1 MSRVNRRSFLK
12 LSALAGGG
20 LSLGFALGGCSD
32 SPAKL
37 PAAAEGA
44 VQPNAFIQLTPKGQL
59 ILQLH
64 KAEMGQGVIE
74 SMTTLAGEELNWD
87 PNTIAVQFAEFHP
100 EFRDPEMMLMTTGGS
115 SSLRTGMPIVREA
128 AASLAHVLKAAA
140 ARHWSVDAS
149 RIVLQDGEVIYGDER
164 MPVAALVPTAINEPL
179 PESVTLKPAEQFR
192 FIGKRSVRHD
202 ALKKSTGTADFGID
216 SGPKD
221 AAVAVLV
228 RCPYFGG
235 KLKSFDAGELKQQAD
250 IIDVFEVNGGVAIV
264 ANGYWPARKAAN
276 SLSVEWS
283 KGPLAGTSANTIR
296 EQQRAM
302 LDNKSGL
309 ERLEKGEEPEAAGV
323 TVVREYY
330 APILAHATMEPQNA
344 VASVS
349 GDGAEIWCPNQGP
362 DGVQGAVANALGI
375 APADVTVHSCFL
387 GGGFGRRLVPD
398 YAVEAALISKAVDRP
413 VRLIWSREDDT
424 RHDFYRPPATVR
436 FTAQLNNG
444 RIESLRSKLVAPG
457 IYASMTPW
465 IAGAALPAWVPGAV
479 PETIGSMVAYVDP
492 PAGEGINDTDYEFGY
507 QEARFVRQKLPL
519 PLGFWRS
526 VGHSHNGFFME
537 SVMDELAHEAK
548 ADPLQFRIDHLPKD
562 SPRRRLLDMIKAAGE
577 WGNAPEGQFQGLAVH
592 ESFHTKVAQ
601 VATVSVNKG
610 QIKVHRVYC
619 AVDCGLAV
627 NPDVVQAQIEGG
639 IVFGLTAALKG
650 EITLED
656 GRVQQ
661 SNFHDYQMMR
671 MNEIPEVDVEVLA
684 SAEPPTG
691 VGEPGLPPIA
701 PAVANA
707 VFAATGQR
715 LRELPLRLANS

>member
-12 LSALAGGG
+12 FSALAGGG
-20 LSLGFALGGCSD
+20 ISLGFALGGCSD
-32 SPAKL
+32 SPASL
-37 PAAAEGA
+37 PDSAEGA
-44 VQPNAFIQLTPKGQL
+44 VQPNAFLQLTPKGQL

-87 PNTIAVQFAEFHP
+87 PNTIEVQFAEFHP

-115 SSLRTGMPIVREA
+115 SSLRTSMPIVREA

-140 ARHWSVDAS
+140 GRHWSVDAS
-149 RIVLQDGEVIYGDER
+149 RIVLQDGEVIYGTER
-164 MPVAALVPTAINEPL
+164 LPVAALVPTAINEPL
-179 PESVTLKPAEQFR
+179 PETVSLKPAAQFR

-216 SGPKD
+216 SGPSD

-235 KLKSFDAGELKQQAD
+235 KLKSFDAGDLKQQAD
-250 IIDVFEVNGGVAIV
+250 IIDVLEVNGGVAVV

-283 KGPLAGTSANTIR
+283 KGPLAGTSADTIR
-296 EQQRAM
+296 QQQRAL
-302 LDNKSGL
+302 LDDKDGL
-309 ERLEKGEEPEAAGV
+309 ERLEKGEEPEAGGV
-323 TVVREYY
+323 TVVREYF

-344 VASVS
+344 VAVVS
-349 GDGAEIWCPNQGP
+349 SDSAEIWCPNQGP
-362 DGVQGAVANALGI
+362 DGVQGAVARALGI
-375 APADVTVHSCFL
+375 DPSNVTVNSCFL

-398 YAVEAALISKAVDRP
+398 YAVEAALIAKAVDRP

-424 RHDFYRPPATVR
+424 RHDFYRPPATIR

-444 RIESLRSKLVAPG
+444 RIESFRSKLVAPG

-465 IAGAALPAWVPGAV
+465 IAGAALPPWVPGAV
-479 PETIGSMVAYVDP
+479 PETLGSLVAYVDP
-492 PAGEGINDTDYEFGY
+492 PAGEGINDSDYELGY

-548 ADPLQFRIDHLPKD
+548 ADPLQFRIDHLPED
-562 SPRRRLLDMIKAAGE
+562 SPRRRLLDMIQEAGE
-577 WGNAPEGQFQGLAVH
+577 WGNAPAGQFQGIAVH

-601 VATVSVNKG
+601 VATVSVENG
-610 QIKVHRVYC
+610 QIKVHRVFC

-661 SNFHDYQMMR
+661 SNFHDYPMMR
-671 MNEIPEVDVEVLA
+671 MNEIPEVEVQVLA
-684 SAEPPTG
+684 SSEPPTG

>member
-32 SPAKL
+32 SPTSMPKSAQ
-37 PAAAEGA
+37 GA
-44 VQPNAFIQLTPKGQL
+44 LQPNAFLQLTPKGEL

-87 PNTIAVQFAEFHP
+87 PNSIQVRFAEFHP
-100 EFRDPEMMLMTTGGS
+100 AFRDPEMMLMTTGGS
-115 SSLRTGMPIVREA
+115 SSLRTSMPVVREA
-128 AASLAHVLKAAA
+128 AASMAHVLKAAA
-140 ARHWSVDAS
+140 GRHWSVSPD
-149 RIVLQDGEVIYGDER
+149 RIVLLDGELIYGEER
-164 MPVAALVPTAINEPL
+164 MPVEAVVATAINEPL
-179 PESVTLKPAEQFR
+179 PESVTLKPANQFR

-235 KLKSFDAGELKQQAD
+235 RLKSFDASDIKKQAD
-250 IIDVFEVNGGVAIV
+250 IIDVLEVNGGVAIV
-264 ANGYWPARKAAN
+264 ATGYWAARKAAN
-276 SLSVEWS
+276 GLTVEWS

-296 EQQRAM
+296 EQQRAL
-302 LDNKSGL
+302 LDDKNGF
-309 ERLEKGEEPEAAGV
+309 ERLEKGEEPEVGGN
-323 TVVREYY
+323 TVVREYF

-349 GDGAEIWCPNQGP
+349 GDSAEIWCPNQGP
-362 DGVQGAVANALGI
+362 DGVQGAVAKALGI
-375 APADVTVHSCFL
+375 APAKVKVNSCFL

-398 YAVEAALISKAVDRP
+398 YAVEAALVAKAVGQT

-424 RHDFYRPPATVR
+424 QHDFYRPPATVR
-436 FTAQLNNG
+436 FTAQLKDG
-444 RIESLRSKLVAPG
+444 RIEALRSKVVAPG
-457 IYASMTPW
+457 VYASMTPW
-465 IAGAALPAWVPGAV
+465 IAGAALPPWVPGAV
-479 PETIGSMVAYVDP
+479 PKSLGSMVAYFDP
-492 PAGEGINDTDYEFGY
+492 PASEGITDSDYDFGY

-537 SVMDELAHEAK
+537 SVMDELAHETK
-548 ADPLQFRIDHLPKD
+548 ADPLQFRIDHLPED
-562 SPRRRLLDMIKAAGE
+562 SPRRRLLNMIRDAGE
-577 WGNAPEGQFQGLAVH
+577 WGNAAEGQFQGIAVH

-601 VATVSVNKG
+601 VATVSVNDG

-619 AVDCGLAV
+619 VVDCGLAV
-627 NPDVVQAQIEGG
+627 NPDVVEAQIEGG

-661 SNFHDYQMMR
+661 SNFHDYQMLR
-671 MNEIPEVDVEVLA
+671 MNEIPEVEVVVLD
-684 SAEPPTG
+684 SNEPPTG

-715 LRELPLRLANS
+715 LRALPLRLATS